1 MRVLVSFLNG
11 WSAESL
17 AKLIK
22 PDKKLATDSSF
33 SSIFNN
39 SSEHELANMLPELVD
54 AHDRSKQYEIKY
66 PRS

>member
-11 WSAESL
+11 WPAESL

-22 PDKKLATDSSF
+22 PDKKLATDPSF

-39 SSEHELANMLPELVD
+39 SSEHELANVTR
-54 AHDRSKQYEIKY
+54 ASRCHDRSKQYEIKY

>member
-22 PDKKLATDSSF
+22 PDKKLATDTSF

-39 SSEHELANMLPELVD
+39 SSEHELANSDLVD
-54 AHDRSKQYEIKY
+54 AETGASSTK
-66 PRS
+66 